1 MAETA
6 LTPQACYE
14 LCVQSPRL
22 LAGVLRGLLTV
33 ARGLGGEVGGVLHED
48 FCGSAAV
55 SRAWVAESQ
64 SQAAARAVGID
75 LDIEALR
82 AGEASVQREVPAAR
96 REAVTLVRADVT
108 ALPPSIA
115 MMGADVVFV
124 GNFSLGYLH
133 TRAALLAYLRGA
145 KGRLDRGGGGFGG
158 GVFVC
163 DTYGGASAY
172 TIGGH
177 TRQHI
182 GPRGEVIHYSWQH
195 EAADATTA
203 MVTNSISLRVIHD
216 GQEVANWPRAFV
228 YRWRL
233 WTIAELREAMAE
245 VGFGQTNVYSE
256 VRLAPAELPRPV
268 ERLEEDWIV
277 LVAGW

>member
-1 MAETA
+1 
-6 LTPQACYE
+6 
-14 LCVQSPRL
+14 L
-22 LAGVLRGLLTV
+22 LAGVLRGLLAA
-33 ARGLGGEVGGVLHED
+33 ARGPGGEVGGVLHED

-55 SRAWVAESQ
+55 CRAWVSAGDD
-64 SQAAARAVGID
+64 AARAVGFD
-75 LDIEALR
+75 LDDDALR
-82 AGEASVQREVPAAR
+82 AGEASVRREVPAAR
-96 REAVTLVRADVT
+96 RDAVMLVRADVT
-108 ALPPSIA
+108 ALPASLA

-133 TRAALLAYLRGA
+133 TRAALLGYLRGA

-172 TIGGH
+172 ALGGH

-182 GPRGEVIHYSWQH
+182 GPRGEIIHYTWQH

-203 MVTNSISLRVIHD
+203 MVTNSISLRVIRD
-216 GQEVANWPRAFV
+216 GVEVANWPRAFV

-233 WTIAELREAMAE
+233 WSIAELREAMAE
-245 VGFGQTNVYSE
+245 VGFGRTGVFSE
-256 VRLAPAELPRPV
+256 VRLAPGEPPRPV